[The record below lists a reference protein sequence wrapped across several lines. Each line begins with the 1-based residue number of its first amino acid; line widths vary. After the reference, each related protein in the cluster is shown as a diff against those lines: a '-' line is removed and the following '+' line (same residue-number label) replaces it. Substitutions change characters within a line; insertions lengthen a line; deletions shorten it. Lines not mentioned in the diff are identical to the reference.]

1 MGHWVKEADQQM
13 RTFWAATAVKAA
25 TGFFV
30 LAWAVPEPDQQAA
43 LRGVP
48 LPSDSPYG
56 SLVAA
61 WVRKLNCFFS
71 SCFVFCLFS
80 RPWPGWWPNPN
91 SRISSSPNWKRRS
104 LKTKMDGWTLTP
116 THGPI
121 FFLLLLHL
129 LFEES
134 TGDSPNHSRPN
145 SCSCTSLKFSL
156 KPLRTA
162 GIPTIVV
169 PLYLYIIPIGKF
181 RWFRWQSMTIITG
194 PYWRAYS
201 ARFLWP
207 APGSTG
213 YLYSVNR

>member
-1 MGHWVKEADQQM
+1 M
-13 RTFWAATAVKAA
+13 TAVKAA

-30 LAWAVPEPDQQAA
+30 LAWAAPEPDQQAA

-116 THGPI
+116 THGLRPI
-121 FFLLLLHL
+121 VFLLLLHL